1 MKTKNI
7 LLATGIGLIVYVVW
21 KNSKK
26 SNRNIIDETTS
37 APASTSLTIT
47 HIKANSPTYARNGI
61 YLGYPTIMKP

>member
-1 MKTKNI
+1 MKTKNV

-26 SNRNIIDETTS
+26 NQTNASSES
-37 APASTSLTIT
+37 VSVPASSNLTIT
-47 HIKANSPTYARNGI
+47 PIKANSPTYARNGI

>member
-7 LLATGIGLIVYVVW
+7 LLASGIGLIVYVVW

-26 SNRNIIDETTS
+26 SNKNVIDETTS

-47 HIKANSPTYARNGI
+47 PIKANSPTYARNGI

>member
-26 SNRNIIDETTS
+26 ANTNVIDETTS
-37 APASTSLTIT
+37 APASTNLTIT
-47 HIKANSPTYARNGI
+47 PIKANSPTYARNGI
-61 YLGYPTIMKP
+61 YLGYPVIMKP